1 MLPTSDLHVV
11 ETRPL
16 VAPAILHSDLPL
28 SDRASETVRETRQRI
43 QRILRGEDQRLLVIV
58 APAQFTMWPRPRN
71 MPARWL

>member
-28 SDRASETVRETRQRI
+28 SDRASETVRQARQRI
-43 QRILRGEDQRLLVIV
+43 QRILRGEDPRLLVIV
-58 APAQFTMWPRPRN
+58 GPY
-71 MPARWL
+71 

>member
-28 SDRASETVRETRQRI
+28 SDRASETVRQTRQTI
-43 QRILRGEDQRLLVIV
+43 QRILRG
-58 APAQFTMWPRPRN
+58 
-71 MPARWL
+71 